1 MSAQGEAGGKGPC
14 AAPHL
19 VPAAIFPTQ
28 SGASLQPR
36 CLLLAVPLPGSLESG
51 WDFPG
56 DPQALLLGSDLE
68 NLTSLCLPGW
78 PTTHALMVGT
88 PPEALSQHPHLAASM
103 PHGSAS
109 SQGLTLPHGLMQGKA
124 HAKKLS
130 QGRKQ
135 KVGPF

>member
-19 VPAAIFPTQ
+19 VPAAISPTH
-28 SGASLQPR
+28 SGASLQPH
-36 CLLLAVPLPGSLESG
+36 CLLLAVPLPSSLKSG

-68 NLTSLCLPGW
+68 NSTSLCLPGC
-78 PTTHALMVGT
+78 PTTYALVVGT
-88 PPEALSQHPHLAASM
+88 PPEALSQHPHLVASM
-103 PHGSAS
+103 PRGSAS
-109 SQGLTLPHGLMQGKA
+109 SQGPTLPHSLMQGKA
-124 HAKKLS
+124 RAKKLS
-130 QGRKQ
+130 QGEKQ